1 LQLENAELVSLLK
14 AKESEAEVTLHKI
27 IAVEEKLIKASS
39 VLAEHHKELKRK
51 KVLIQYYN
59 SKVSTNETSA
69 EASMVCDAIEKVF
82 SFLKGKHNT
91 TKAKLLVETI
101 MKGDLF
107 KGEAASAVS
116 EVT

>member
-91 TKAKLLVETI
+91 TKAKLSRVKLHLQSV
-101 MKGDLF
+101 K
-107 KGEAASAVS
+107 
-116 EVT
+116 